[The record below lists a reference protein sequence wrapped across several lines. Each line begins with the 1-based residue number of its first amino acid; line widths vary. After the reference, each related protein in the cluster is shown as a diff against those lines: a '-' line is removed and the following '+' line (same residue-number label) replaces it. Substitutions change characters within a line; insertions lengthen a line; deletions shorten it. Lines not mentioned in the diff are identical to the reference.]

1 MLARQAGG
9 ALGEAVLAGAVA
21 AVVAGVWLVAFASVA
36 WPAFNSS
43 NVTRALTT
51 VGQVVAVAMLVAAI
65 WLVRARKWPWVA
77 KVLSWGGIS
86 TFVTVTLGMPLGATK
101 LYLFGLSVDQE
112 FRTQYLTRL
121 TDGAALRDMNYVDL
135 PPFYPAGWFWAGG
148 RFANL
153 FGLDGWEAFK
163 PWAITALAVA
173 AALALVL
180 WSKLIRADWAIA
192 VAAAT
197 TAVTVAYAAPEAYSA
212 VLVVLLPPVLVLAWG
227 ALHRP
232 AEYGAVGYRAEFQ
245 TEGARTAGGEAAGSR
260 AAGSK
265 AAGSGA
271 AGSDAAGSDPAGS
284 DPAGSDPAGSDPAG
298 SDAAGSDAAGSDAAG
313 SDAAGSGAAG
323 SSAAGSKAAGS
334 SATTSEAA
342 GSGAAGSDA
351 AGSDPAGS
359 GAAGSD
365 AAGSGAAGSDAAGSG
380 AAGSKAAGSGAA
392 GSDAAGSGAVGFEA
406 AGSRAVGSVST
417 AGGWGA
423 VLGTG
428 LFLGLAATFYTL
440 YFAVAV
446 FAVCLM
452 AVAAAGIALWQ
463 RHAALRVHRRT
474 KQEVPGVWRLLRPIL
489 VRLIAI
495 GVVAGLLAL
504 VVWLPF
510 LLRVLR
516 EGFPSSGT
524 AFHYLPEGGARLPLP
539 MFELSLLGGLCLIG
553 VIWLVLRVGSSR
565 RAQALTVGVVAVYL
579 WCLLSMLLTAA
590 GTTLLSFRLEP
601 VLLVLLAAAGAFGFA
616 EGARAIYQVL
626 NEPERFRAV
635 VAAVAV
641 LGAIGFGQQ
650 IPEILEPEITTAYTD
665 TDGDG
670 VRADKFPPSAVSYYH
685 EIDAALREQTGRP
698 RDETVVLTA
707 DLSFLSIYPY
717 FGFQALTS
725 HYANPLADFPARAD
739 EIERWSTLESPEELV
754 EALRTAPWRAPD
766 AFLFRQSGD
775 NYTLRLAEDV
785 YPNQPN
791 VKRYQVTFPAQL
803 FDDPR
808 FTVTD
813 IGPFTVVVVER

>member
-9 ALGEAVLAGAVA
+9 ALGAAVLAAVVA
-21 AVVAGVWLVAFASVA
+21 AVVAGVGLVAFASVE

-86 TFVTVTLGMPLGATK
+86 AFVTVTLGMPLGATK

-121 TDGAALRDMNYVDL
+121 TDSAALRDMNYVDL

-163 PWAITALAVA
+163 PWAIIALAVA

-180 WSKLIRADWAIA
+180 WSELIRADWAIA

-232 AEYGAVGYRAEFQ
+232 AEYGAAAYRATGSPGTGSE
-245 TEGARTAGGEAAGSR
+245 TAG
-260 AAGSK
+260 
-265 AAGSGA
+265 
-271 AGSDAAGSDPAGS
+271 
-284 DPAGSDPAGSDPAG
+284 
-298 SDAAGSDAAGSDAAG
+298 
-313 SDAAGSGAAG
+313 
-323 SSAAGSKAAGS
+323 SA
-334 SATTSEAA
+334 
-342 GSGAAGSDA
+342 
-351 AGSDPAGS
+351 
-359 GAAGSD
+359 
-365 AAGSGAAGSDAAGSG
+365 
-380 AAGSKAAGSGAA
+380 
-392 GSDAAGSGAVGFEA
+392 
-406 AGSRAVGSVST
+406 T

-440 YFAVAV
+440 YFAAAV

-463 RHAALRVHRRT
+463 RHFALRVHRRT
-474 KQEVPGVWRLLRPIL
+474 KREVPGVWPLLWPILLR
-489 VRLIAI
+489 LIVI
-495 GVVAGLLAL
+495 GAVAGLLAL

-510 LLRVLR
+510 LLRVLS

-539 MFELSLLGGLCLIG
+539 MFEFSLLGGLCLIG

-565 RAQALTVGVVAVYL
+565 RAQALAVGVVAVYL
-579 WCLLSMLLTAA
+579 WCLLSMLVTAA

-601 VLLVLLAAAGAFGFA
+601 VLMVLLAAAGAFGFV

-650 IPEILEPEITTAYTD
+650 IPEILAPEITTAYTD

-670 VRADKFPPSAVSYYH
+670 VRADKRPPSAVSYYD
-685 EIDAALREQTGRP
+685 EIDAALREQIGRP

-739 EIERWSTLESPEELV
+739 EIKRWSTLETPEELL

-775 NYTLRLAEDV
+775 NYTLRLAKDV

-791 VKRYQVTFPAQL
+791 VKRYQVTFPATL

-813 IGPFTVVVVER
+813 IGPFTLVVVEH

>member
-9 ALGEAVLAGAVA
+9 ALGEAVLAAVVA
-21 AVVAGVWLVAFASVA
+21 AVVAGVGLVAFASVE

-51 VGQVVAVAMLVAAI
+51 VGQVVAVAVLAAAI

-77 KVLSWGGIS
+77 KVLSWVGVS

-121 TDGAALRDMNYVDL
+121 TDSAALRDMNYVDL

-232 AEYGAVGYRAEFQ
+232 AEYGAVEYRAEFG
-245 TEGARTAGGEAAGSR
+245 TESARTAGGEAAGS
-260 AAGSK
+260 G

-271 AGSDAAGSDPAGS
+271 AGSGAAESPATS
-284 DPAGSDPAGSDPAG
+284 
-298 SDAAGSDAAGSDAAG
+298 
-313 SDAAGSGAAG
+313 SGAAG
-323 SSAAGSKAAGS
+323 SGGAGSDAVDSG
-334 SATTSEAA
+334 ATSSEAA
-342 GSGAAGSDA
+342 GAGAGS
-351 AGSDPAGS
+351 
-359 GAAGSD
+359 
-365 AAGSGAAGSDAAGSG
+365 
-380 AAGSKAAGSGAA
+380 
-392 GSDAAGSGAVGFEA
+392 F
-406 AGSRAVGSVST
+406 RAVGSVST

-428 LFLGLAATFYTL
+428 FFLGLAATFYTL

-452 AVAAAGIALWQ
+452 AVVAAGIALWQ

-474 KQEVPGVWRLLRPIL
+474 KQEMPGVWRLLWPIL

-539 MFELSLLGGLCLIG
+539 MFEFSLLGGLCLIG

-565 RAQALTVGVVAVYL
+565 RAQALAVGVVAVYL

-601 VLLVLLAAAGAFGFA
+601 VLMVLLAAAGAFGFV

-641 LGAIGFGQQ
+641 LGAIGFGQE
-650 IPEILEPEITTAYTD
+650 IPEILAPEITTAYTD

-670 VRADKFPPSAVSYYH
+670 VRADKRPPSAVSYYD
-685 EIDAALREQTGRP
+685 EIDTALREQTGRP

-707 DLSFLSIYPY
+707 DLSFLSVYPY

-739 EIERWSTLESPEELV
+739 EIKRWSTLETPEELL
-754 EALRTAPWRAPD
+754 EALRTTPWRAPD

-775 NYTLRLAEDV
+775 DYTLRLAEDV

-791 VKRYQVTFPAQL
+791 VKRYQVTFPAAL

-813 IGPFTVVVVER
+813 IGPFTLVVVER